1 MSALPNPAAA
11 LDRAWRRMRRR
22 ALRDRGLSIAVRL
35 LFGFLVTLALVELV
49 GVTIIDRNSRSSQ
62 IAQYAAMQRS
72 DVRIFEAIG
81 RRSLTTDAALRKI
94 AAVLKVLGQRPGTLE
109 AQVLDGRSTIVASG
123 DPKIIGTLDTDPRI
137 GIGRRGRLTDV
148 PRAA

>member
-1 MSALPNPAAA
+1 M
-11 LDRAWRRMRRR
+11 
-22 ALRDRGLSIAVRL
+22 RL
-35 LFGFLVTLALVELV
+35 LAGFLVTLALVELV

-123 DPKIIGTLDTDPRI
+123 DPKIIGTLDTDPRMGMAVAAGSPTFPEPRSPPHSI
-137 GIGRRGRLTDV
+137 GMLAGLWTARPFGKSDW
-148 PRAA
+148 